1 MPVRISAAIL
11 YATIVLSAGC
21 QTDVVVETTT
31 PEPVVEALPLT
42 VGVYYEPEFSSYT
55 YSEKGSGADWKI
67 DLGGST
73 INMFD
78 RVLDKSFASVVRLDA
93 LPAEGATQPGV
104 DFLLKPTVDEYA
116 FLTPEDSGVDF
127 YSVSIRFQLNAYAPN
142 GAALDQW
149 EINAYGRSRSKLLN
163 ARESMSSATEQA
175 LRDAAAT
182 MVLDFRQRPQIRA
195 LLAGTAGK

>member
-1 MPVRISAAIL
+1 MRTSIAIVCTTL
-11 YATIVLSAGC
+11 TLVAGC
-21 QTDVVVETTT
+21 GAEVPVSTTV

-42 VGVYYEPEFSSYT
+42 VGVYYEPDFSSYT
-55 YSEKGSGADWKI
+55 YSEKASGTDWTI
-67 DLGGST
+67 DLGDST
-73 INMFD
+73 TRMFD
-78 RVLDKSFASVVRLDA
+78 RVLDKSFAGVVRLDA

-116 FLTPEDSGVDF
+116 FLTPADSGVDF

-142 GAALDQW
+142 GAPIDQW
-149 EINAYGRSRSKLLN
+149 EINAYGRTRSKMLN
-163 ARESMSSATEQA
+163 ARESMSSATDQA